1 MSKLKAPIT
10 ACLLALLLQGCC
22 LIPGYEPLVNLKNLG
37 DNRAQMDKYLK
48 AEEARY
54 KKLELDLK
62 DKRLKEG
69 ISRQELLS
77 RYGEPV
83 FSRPAEGQS
92 AKGEVLIYRHP
103 TEYFSSDMIYLY
115 LDDKDRLLS
124 YQIKPAPLAGEEKEP
139 RG

>member
-10 ACLLALLLQGCC
+10 ACLLALLLQGCR
-22 LIPGYEPLVNLKNLG
+22 LIPEYEPLINLKNLG
-37 DNRAQMDKYLK
+37 ENRAQMDKYLK
-48 AEEARY
+48 AEEGRY

-69 ISRQELLS
+69 ISRQELVS

-83 FSRPAEGQS
+83 LSRPTAGQP
-92 AKGEVLIYRHP
+92 ARGEVLIYRHP

-115 LDDKDRLLS
+115 LDDKDRLAS
-124 YQIKPAPLAGEEKEP
+124 YQIEPPPLLEEEKEP
-139 RG
+139 AG